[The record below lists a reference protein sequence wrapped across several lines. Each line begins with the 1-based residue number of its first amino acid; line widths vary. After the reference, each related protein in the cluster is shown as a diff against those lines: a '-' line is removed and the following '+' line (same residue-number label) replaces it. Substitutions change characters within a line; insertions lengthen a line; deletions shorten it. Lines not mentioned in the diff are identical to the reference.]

1 VDLPAKQGFSFAA
14 HFSGGSSN
22 SNCRACKP
30 ASQEDSAG
38 MSVLEQVPDISLNLR
53 PSILDDL
60 GLEPASGGLHAV
72 AMDCKSSF
80 FLAPNR
86 AYGHPDIGV
95 GAGFKKFLMG

>member
-1 VDLPAKQGFSFAA
+1 VFQKSFGASVDLPAKRGFSFAA

-30 ASQEDSAG
+30 ASGA
-38 MSVLEQVPDISLNLR
+38 
-53 PSILDDL
+53 
-60 GLEPASGGLHAV
+60 LHAV
-72 AMDCKSSF
+72 AMDRKSSF

-86 AYGHPDIGV
+86 AYDHPDIGV